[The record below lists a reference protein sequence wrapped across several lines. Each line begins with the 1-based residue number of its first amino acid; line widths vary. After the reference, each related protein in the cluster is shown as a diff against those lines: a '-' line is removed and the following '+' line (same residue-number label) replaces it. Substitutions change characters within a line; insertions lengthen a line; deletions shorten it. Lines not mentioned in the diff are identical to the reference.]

1 MVYSLKNP
9 IMDQKWAFRNPSR
22 MWDGA
27 NKNLRRQARCAW
39 LLANKRLDRR
49 QDRLGHIILALLSAA
64 IFIVANCVS
73 TF

>member
-1 MVYSLKNP
+1 MVYSLKSP

-22 MWDGA
+22 TLDGA

-39 LLANKRLDRR
+39 LLAKKSLDQR